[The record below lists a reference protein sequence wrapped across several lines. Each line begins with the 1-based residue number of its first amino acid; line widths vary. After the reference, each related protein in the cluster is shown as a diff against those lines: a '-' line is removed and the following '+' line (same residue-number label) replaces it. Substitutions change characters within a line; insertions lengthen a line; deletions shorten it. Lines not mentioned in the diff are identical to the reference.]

1 MKTTLDEERINM
13 GKCWIHFVQMRSEES
28 EGDIE
33 LLNCLFSKVYEYQDD
48 SSGFTGPTLEEQT
61 CGRVKKNTSA
71 AWLQDQNA

>member
-1 MKTTLDEERINM
+1 
-13 GKCWIHFVQMRSEES
+13 MRSEES

-48 SSGFTGPTLEEQT
+48 SSGFTCPTLEEQT

-71 AWLQDQNA
+71 A